1 MDDELT
7 KKEVLSLFGLDDV
20 KIVSGSEARQ
30 KWASCL
36 SLIQQQQMQAITQQ
50 HELDLA
56 LVEVAINSVPRTKTK
71 KNQHKL
77 ISLLAKKWYL
87 QTRYAHDVLKV
98 QGTACKVGKLY
109 LRFLCARAKKC
120 IGVYRKDKEMY
131 DAGKKSQEELCA
143 KIFEAVT
150 EDPLCVVIEKTG
162 DSWRFTFPYSA
173 DSTGWNKAQIN
184 LFCEETD
191 QMVFF
196 AGEWCKDI
204 RVHNESDNA
213 LYIKYQYW

>member
-1 MDDELT
+1 MI
-7 KKEVLSLFGLDDV
+7 G
-20 KIVSGSEARQ
+20 
-30 KWASCL
+30 
-36 SLIQQQQMQAITQQ
+36 
-50 HELDLA
+50 
-56 LVEVAINSVPRTKTK
+56 
-71 KNQHKL
+71 
-77 ISLLAKKWYL
+77 
-87 QTRYAHDVLKV
+87 
-98 QGTACKVGKLY
+98 GTACKVGKLY
-109 LRFLCARAKKC
+109 LRFLCAKAKKC

-150 EDPLCVVIEKTG
+150 EDPLCVVIEKTE
-162 DSWRFTFPYSA
+162 DSWSFAFPYSA
-173 DSTGWNKAQIN
+173 DSGWNKAQIN